1 MIKNLF
7 GRLFS
12 TRSAVATAPSFDELT
27 SAMRAEISLSIR
39 SDSFNESNRTLEAV
53 ASTDNPVPMFDMEYW
68 EVVDEILVAD
78 GGSFPTEIPMLD
90 SHDRTSVSKV
100 LGNGTNAR
108 QVDGQEHSQWQILL
122 TFDTDQ
128 PSEDAMRKASKR
140 FIRDVS
146 IGYTVE
152 SCVYI
157 SPGQTETIN
166 GRSYTAGA
174 RRLKVCTRWRANEI
188 SLTPIG
194 ADKDAKIRAM
204 IAIKGRNPMDQRQA
218 CGVRG
223 DNLAAELNEIIDM
236 MAGDDMPRGDIVND
250 MGSAAG
256 IESGTVNQI
265 LNGSIGCPS
274 IERLEG
280 FSAVLAV
287 PLDRLVSAAE
297 EDGCSYED

>member
-1 MIKNLF
+1 MIIKNLF

-78 GGSFPTEIPMLD
+78 GGSFPAEIPMLD

-108 QVDGQEHSQWQILL
+108 QVNGQENSQWQILL

-194 ADKDAKIRAM
+194 ADKDAKIRAAM
-204 IAIKGRNPMDQRQA
+204 LLNPQRTQE
-218 CGVRG
+218 VRH
-223 DNLAAELNEIIDM
+223 DELAAELHDLILDTGLPHDEVVSDM
-236 MAGDDMPRGDIVND
+236 AN
-250 MGSAAG
+250 AAG
-256 IESGTVNQI
+256 ISTGDVNEI
-265 LNGSIGCPS
+265 LAGDVAPDSDQLDGFAAA
-274 IERLEG
+274 LETE
-280 FSAVLAV
+280 AEPLAQ
-287 PLDRLVSAAE
+287 LI
-297 EDGCSYED
+297 